1 MTSSGI
7 GLTSRILLTIILQF
21 AAVHQVTANYPVP
34 ANLKQNDSGELAA
47 QLFATAKEA
56 LTSELQILV
65 SGDIEGSLKG
75 KRLARLYRNAKS
87 EQFRSQVSRRDKLK
101 EFGLDYKE
109 YSAEFTL
116 KDVSIKGEHAVLKI
130 AEFVSLKLDIPDGPA
145 STEYSED
152 HSVEFKYDGG
162 EWKLVKDELCRP
174 PASPADLD
182 DSLQPAVPLSVPL
195 TNAPKGYRGLFGRRT
210 LTTISDRLAALST
223 RRSAPPRGSHTTV
236 MRQ

>member
-1 MTSSGI
+1 MTSSRI
-7 GLTSRILLTIILQF
+7 SFTSRILLTIILQF
-21 AAVHQVTANYPVP
+21 AAVHHVTANYSVP
-34 ANLKQNDSGELAA
+34 TNLKQNDNPGELAA

-75 KRLARLYRNAKS
+75 KRLARLYRNAKT
-87 EQFRSQVSRRDKLK
+87 EQFRFQVSRRNKLK
-101 EFGLDYKE
+101 EFRLDYKE

-116 KDVSIKGEHAVLKI
+116 KDVSISGDHAVLKI
-130 AEFVSLKLDIPDGPA
+130 AEFLSLKLDIPGGPA
-145 STEYSED
+145 STEYTED

-182 DSLQPAVPLSVPL
+182 DSLQPAVPLRP
-195 TNAPKGYRGLFGRRT
+195 A
-210 LTTISDRLAALST
+210 D
-223 RRSAPPRGSHTTV
+223 
-236 MRQ
+236 